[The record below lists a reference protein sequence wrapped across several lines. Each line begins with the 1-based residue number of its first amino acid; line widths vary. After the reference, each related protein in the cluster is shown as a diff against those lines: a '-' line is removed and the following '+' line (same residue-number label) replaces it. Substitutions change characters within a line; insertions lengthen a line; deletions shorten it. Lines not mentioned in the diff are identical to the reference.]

1 MLSKKPSWKL
11 ILRSSSA
18 LPCRGT
24 ASEPPSRPRRE
35 PRRWQGIER
44 GDLSFLQRWVESF
57 TRWGMDMK
65 PIVSRKSRAS
75 MWSVTNNTF
84 GHSGPS
90 KGGTTPANK
99 ACPCRHIAVQIAVSL
114 CVLGATAGLAAAQQ
128 PTKSQQNTLRSACR
142 NDFMA
147 HCSKVKP
154 SGPAA
159 LGCLQRNA
167 ASLSAKCR
175 TAVSAV
181 GGGSAPAGAP
191 PAARPAPAPTQDT
204 NVAFVEAVSGRVI
217 AFARGK
223 PALLENSDMIS
234 DPTQLDLQANS
245 ELRFCHF
252 RANRLLTL
260 RGPSRAW
267 VSAEGVTDERGRA
280 INAAVGTCTPPV
292 R

>member
-1 MLSKKPSWKL
+1 M
-11 ILRSSSA
+11 
-18 LPCRGT
+18 
-24 ASEPPSRPRRE
+24 
-35 PRRWQGIER
+35 Q
-44 GDLSFLQRWVESF
+44 
-57 TRWGMDMK
+57 
-65 PIVSRKSRAS
+65 
-75 MWSVTNNTF
+75 
-84 GHSGPS
+84 
-90 KGGTTPANK
+90 ANK
-99 ACPCRHIAVQIAVSL
+99 ACPCRHIALQIAVPL
-114 CVLGATAGLAAAQQ
+114 CLLGATAGLAAAAQQ
-128 PTKSQQNTLRSACR
+128 PTKAQENTLRSACR
-142 NDFMA
+142 KDFMA

-159 LGCLQRNA
+159 LACLQRNA

-175 TAVSAV
+175 TAASAV
-181 GGGSAPAGAP
+181 GGGSPPAGARP
-191 PAARPAPAPTQDT
+191 VARPAPASTHDT

-252 RANRLLTL
+252 KANRLLTL
-260 RGPSRAW
+260 RGPSRAL

-280 INAAVGTCTPPV
+280 INAAVGTCTPP